1 MSLNQELVDTIMD
14 IMVEALCVLAIV
26 TKEINHDRMSK
37 SLLYK
42 YITVDMEMFSEKRLN
57 KLRGR
62 SNIED
67 ALENL
72 NKLTQGEAR
81 MATAQALRVTHTF
94 DDRVRRITDKVIGVD
109 DTVAGVGARVA
120 SVDDKLRGVTDNVF
134 GVDDTVAGFGDTV
147 ASVDDRA
154 EGRGRRS
161 RGR

>member
-1 MSLNQELVDTIMD
+1 MD

-42 YITVDMEMFSEKRLN
+42 YTTVDMEMFSEKRLN

-109 DTVAGVGARVA
+109 DTVASVGARVA

-134 GVDDTVAGFGDTV
+134 GVDDTVA
-147 ASVDDRA
+147 SVDDRA
-154 EGRGRRS
+154 EGRGRQS
-161 RGR
+161 RGRW

>member
-1 MSLNQELVDTIMD
+1 MD

-67 ALENL
+67 ALEKL

-109 DTVAGVGARVA
+109 DTVASVGDRVA
-120 SVDDKLRGVTDNVF
+120 SVDDNLRGVM
-134 GVDDTVAGFGDTV
+134 DDTVAGFDDTV